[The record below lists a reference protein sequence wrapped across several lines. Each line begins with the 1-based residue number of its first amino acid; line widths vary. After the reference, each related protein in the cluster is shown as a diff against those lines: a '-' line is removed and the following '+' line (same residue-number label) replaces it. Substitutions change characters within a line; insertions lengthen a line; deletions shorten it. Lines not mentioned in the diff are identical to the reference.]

1 VLSKPLGHTINHERG
16 VNAIFMR
23 CLMIMMSKNTKR
35 IIGIFI
41 CLLALGVT
49 SWLELFT
56 QQKQHLIGAGI
67 NRVFLFLLI
76 NTCMLVIAFLL
87 YIIIRQSIRL
97 FMDLRK
103 DRPGSVFK
111 RNLLFAFTLFS
122 VIPSFFVFFTA
133 GKFIATSIDDW
144 FDARIECGLQN
155 GLTLHQQQ
163 TQSLRAKLLIDGQK
177 IYAQVMKNPDNIS
190 TEFQKIQQQSPE
202 LAKYTLYILGI
213 TRPNLIGKIKDEMLI
228 WREYRKVND
237 RTTHRLKKEFL
248 DILNSTENENP
259 FDFYGS
265 LYFVK
270 KTEGLFFILVQRYP
284 ENIRYPLIEIQNSI
298 SDYQQL
304 KSIRNPIFLN
314 YIFTFI
320 LVTLLIL
327 FLSIWCAFYFARGLG
342 QPIQEML
349 CVMSKIRSGDLNARI
364 KHHPNNDLHHLTIG
378 LNKMTDALQQA
389 NMKIETQNQEML
401 KINTLKT
408 WQEAAKQMAHEIK
421 NPLTPIQLATQRMQ
435 RKYCQFLENDPAFID
450 CTNTILTQ
458 VKIIQGLVWHFS
470 RFASMPQL
478 YMCPT
483 QINDLIKESVAL
495 YQISY
500 PEITFDLN
508 LAIDLPMI
516 SIDKNKMKRVF
527 TNLLDNSVRAIQKM
541 GATDVKLIK
550 IESRS
555 LFDQK
560 RVSIIFSDTGPGI
573 AKDMKNR
580 LFLPYV
586 STEKKNMGLGLAIV
600 HEIISLQ
607 GGTIKLEP
615 ATLGARFIIELPIKS

>member
-1 VLSKPLGHTINHERG
+1 ML
-16 VNAIFMR
+16 
-23 CLMIMMSKNTKR
+23 SKNTKR

-41 CLLALGVT
+41 CLLALFIT

-67 NRVFLFLLI
+67 NRVFIFLLI
-76 NTCMLVIAFLL
+76 NTYVLVIAFLL

-97 FMDLRK
+97 FLDSRK

-144 FDARIECGLQN
+144 FDARIEGGLIN
-155 GLTLHQQQ
+155 SLELHKQQ
-163 TQSLRAKLLIDGQK
+163 TLALRSKIVLDGEK
-177 IYAQVMKNPDNIS
+177 IYDQIIKNPKNI
-190 TEFQKIQQQSPE
+190 KINLPQIKHLIPE
-202 LAKYTLYILGI
+202 LNEYKLYILGI
-213 TRPNLIGKIKDEMLI
+213 ERPNIIGKIKEEVLV

-237 RTTHRLKKEFL
+237 RTTHRLKKEFWA
-248 DILNSTENENP
+248 ILNTPNFENP

-270 KTEGLFFILVQRYP
+270 KTENFALILVKRYP
-284 ENIRYPLIEIQNSI
+284 ENIRYPLIEIQNSV

-314 YIFTFI
+314 YLFTFI

-349 CVMSKIRSGDLNARI
+349 SVMSKIRSGDLNARI

-389 NMKIETQNQEML
+389 NIKLETQNQEML

-435 RKYCQFLENDPAFID
+435 RKYGQVLENDPAFID

-458 VKIIQGLVWHFS
+458 VKIIQGLVLHFS

-478 YMCPT
+478 YLGPT
-483 QINDLIKESVAL
+483 QINDLIKESIAL
-495 YQISY
+495 YQVSY
-500 PEITFDLN
+500 PEIKFDLSLDSN
-508 LAIDLPMI
+508 LPVINT
-516 SIDKNKMKRVF
+516 DKNKMKRVF
-527 TNLLDNSVRAIQKM
+527 TNLLDNSTRAIQKM
-541 GATDVKLIK
+541 ETSELKLIK
-550 IESRS
+550 IESNILTDANRI
-555 LFDQK
+555 L
-560 RVSIIFSDTGPGI
+560 ITFSDTGPGVP
-573 AKDMKNR
+573 KDLYNK

-600 HEIISLQ
+600 HEIITMQ
-607 GGTIKLEP
+607 GGSINLESTKQGAKFSIK
-615 ATLGARFIIELPIKS
+615 LPIK